1 MKKMMTFLKKAKVK
15 AFTLVE
21 MLVVLLIISVLLL
34 LFVPNLTKQKEAVND
49 KGKSAVVK
57 VVESQAELY
66 SLNKNEEAT
75 LSKLQADDRITEEQA
90 KAYKEYH
97 AKQNKTQTVA
107 DYGLYHAGKPL
118 GFGSCEY
125 PCLGLVRLCSVHF
138 CGGRGTDFLYGV

>member
-49 KGKSAVVK
+49 KGKAAVVK
-57 VVESQAELY
+57 VVESQAEFY
-66 SLNKNEEAT
+66 SLDKDEDAS
-75 LSKLQADDRITEEQA
+75 LRKLQDDGRITEEQA

-107 DYGLYHAGKPL
+107 D
-118 GFGSCEY
+118 
-125 PCLGLVRLCSVHF
+125 
-138 CGGRGTDFLYGV
+138 